1 YQLHGGEDV
10 AFEQEVQL
18 LRRYGHQVVVYQR
31 SNAEIQD
38 FSALRRLGLAKRA
51 VWASDSYE
59 EISCLIR
66 KETPELVHVHNT
78 LLMISPSIYSACR
91 EMGVPVVQTLHN
103 YRLLCPGANLTR
115 NGRPCELCM
124 SGTLLHGVI
133 HACYRDSHTST
144 AVVAAM
150 LAAHRMRQTW
160 SKMVDCYIALSN
172 FAAKKFIEGG
182 LPAHKLTVKPN
193 FVDRDPGVRRDS
205 GHCAVYVGRLSAEK
219 GLDTLLQSW
228 KHVKSRVPL
237 LIIGDG
243 PLREGLSA
251 EFQGDSRVTF
261 RGSLPR
267 AEVLVALKG
276 ARFLVVPSRCYE
288 NFPMSIAEAYACGV
302 PVITSDMGAMR
313 ELVAHGRTGLLFRPG
328 DAEHL
333 AESVDWAW
341 SHPCDLE
348 YMGNKCRAE
357 FRLKYSAE
365 RNYELL
371 MESYERVISR
381 RPLALTA

>member
-1 YQLHGGEDV
+1 
-10 AFEQEVQL
+10 
-18 LRRYGHQVVVYQR
+18 
-31 SNAEIQD
+31 
-38 FSALRRLGLAKRA
+38 
-51 VWASDSYE
+51 
-59 EISCLIR
+59 
-66 KETPELVHVHNT
+66 
-78 LLMISPSIYSACR
+78 M
-91 EMGVPVVQTLHN
+91 
-103 YRLLCPGANLTR
+103 
-115 NGRPCELCM
+115 
-124 SGTLLHGVI
+124 
-133 HACYRDSHTST
+133 
-144 AVVAAM
+144 
-150 LAAHRMRQTW
+150 
-160 SKMVDCYIALSN
+160 
-172 FAAKKFIEGG
+172 
-182 LPAHKLTVKPN
+182 
-193 FVDRDPGVRRDS
+193 
-205 GHCAVYVGRLSAEK
+205 GRLSAEK

-302 PVITSDMGAMR
+302 PVIASDMGAMR

-348 YMGNKCRAE
+348 YMGNECRAE
-357 FRLKYSAE
+357 FRMKYSAE